1 MRILFRARL
10 WILLERILSKPL
22 LASFIVGI
30 SIVGVNATAQ
40 KYFEGKSYLV
50 HLTYCWNVHPLLF
63 FSKVGPP
70 FIIPLLVTSVAK
82 MIQAKASES
91 YFMEDAIPAIFVAL
105 ISEPEMHQLDRQIPS
120 KINPS
125 YENFFPVEVTEPI
138 LPERFWKEPSQRDIY
153 FQELLKRKKVEGLEA
168 EFVDESG
175 HPWRGLIFTN
185 CKPQKQDLKIQ
196 GMVFRLVP
204 ES

>member
-1 MRILFRARL
+1 
-10 WILLERILSKPL
+10 
-22 LASFIVGI
+22 
-30 SIVGVNATAQ
+30 VGVNAVAQ
-40 KYFEGKSYLV
+40 QYFEGKSYLV

-91 YFMEDAIPAIFVAL
+91 YFMEDAIPAIFIAM
-105 ISEPEMHQLDRQIPS
+105 IPELEIHRLDHQVPS

-125 YENFFPVEVTEPI
+125 YEHFFPVETMEPI
-138 LPERFWKEPSQRDIY
+138 LPERFWKDPSQREVY
-153 FQELLKRKKVEGLEA
+153 FQELLKRKKVEGLKA
-168 EFVDESG
+168 EFVDKSG
-175 HPWRGLIFTN
+175 NPWQGLIFTN
-185 CKPQKQDLKIQ
+185 CKQQKENLKVQ
-196 GMVFRLVP
+196 GMIFRQVA